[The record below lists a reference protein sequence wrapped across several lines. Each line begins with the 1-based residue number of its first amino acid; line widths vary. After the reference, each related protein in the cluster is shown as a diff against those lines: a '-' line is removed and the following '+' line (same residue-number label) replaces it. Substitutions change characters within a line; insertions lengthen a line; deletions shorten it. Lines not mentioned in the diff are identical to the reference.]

1 MTLRYLFAV
10 LGAVALIA
18 AGCGGDDEEAG
29 GGGGGGGGG
38 SEPAAATGE
47 TQGAKKA
54 PASGDAAKG
63 SVTYCTGKDTSGAQI
78 ESVKLFNEANKDK
91 GLSAKLL
98 EFPES
103 ADAQREQFIQRQRA
117 KSGEC
122 DIFYADVVWTAE
134 FAAQKWLLDMTDNV
148 NQRKDQFIPSTL
160 ETVQYDE
167 KYWGVPKQTDA
178 GFLYYRDD
186 KVKQVPETWQAVYEE
201 AAKGD
206 GIVYQGA
213 PYEGLT
219 VNFMELSL
227 AAGGKVLSDDGKKA
241 EINSPENLKALQFM
255 VDGIKNGAAKKAV
268 TTYMEEQARRSFEA
282 GRATFMRNW
291 PYAYNLGNESD
302 VKGKFK
308 VAPYPSFEGG
318 GKGGILGGHN
328 LVISAF
334 SKNPEG
340 SVALIDYLT
349 APEAIK
355 RDAAEYSLAPTLV
368 ETYDDPDVKKALPF
382 LAELKQAV
390 EQAGS
395 RPVTPV
401 YNAVSQAIYKNVNA
415 ALAGQAEPQAALET
429 ANEEI
434 DQALATF

>member
-18 AGCGGDDEEAG
+18 AGCGGDDEEPAAG
-29 GGGGGGGGG
+29 GGGGGGG
-38 SEPAAATGE
+38 EPAAATGE

-54 PASGDAAKG
+54 PASGEGATG
-63 SVTYCTGKDTSGAQI
+63 EVTYCTGKDTSGAQI

-98 EFPES
+98 EFPTS
-103 ADAQREQFIQRQRA
+103 ADAQREQFTQRQRA

-122 DIFYADVVWTAE
+122 DIFYSDVIWTAE

-148 NQRKDQFIPSTL
+148 NARKDDFIPSTL
-160 ETVQYDE
+160 ETVKYDE
-167 KYWGVPKQTDA
+167 KYWGLPKQTDA
-178 GFLYYRDD
+178 GFLYYRTDQVD
-186 KVKQVPETWQAVYEE
+186 QVPETWQAVYEE
-201 AAKGD
+201 AAKQD

-219 VNFMELSL
+219 VHFMELSL

-268 TTYMEEQARRSFEA
+268 TTYMEEEARRSFEA

-291 PYAYNLGNESD
+291 PYAFALGSKAEE
-302 VKGKFK
+302 VKGKFE
-308 VAPYPSFEGG
+308 VAPYPAFEGG

-328 LVISAF
+328 LVIS
-334 SKNPEG
+334 SSSQNPEG
-340 SVALIDYLT
+340 AVALIEYLT
-349 APEAIK
+349 SPEAIK
-355 RDAAEYSLAPTLV
+355 RDAAEYSLAPVLN
-368 ETYDDPDVKKALPF
+368 ETYEDPEVKEALPF
-382 LAELKQAV
+382 LDELKGAV
-390 EQAGS
+390 EQAGN

-401 YNAVSQAIYKNVNA
+401 YNPVSQAIYKNVNK
-415 ALAGQAEPQAALET
+415 ALSGQVEPQAALE
-429 ANEEI
+429 AAQEEI
-434 DQALATF
+434 DAALATF

>member
-1 MTLRYLFAV
+1 

-18 AGCGGDDEEAG
+18 AGCGGDDEEPAAG
-29 GGGGGGGGG
+29 GGGGGA
-38 SEPAAATGE
+38 EPAAATGE

-54 PASGDAAKG
+54 PASGEGAKG
-63 SVTYCTGKDTSGAQI
+63 EVTYCTGKDTSGAQI
-78 ESVKLFNEANKDK
+78 ESVKLFNEENKAK

-98 EFPES
+98 EFPTS

-122 DIFYADVVWTAE
+122 DIFYSDVIWTAE
-134 FAAQKWLLDMTDNV
+134 FAAQKWLLDMTDYV
-148 NQRKDQFIPSTL
+148 KARQQEFIPSTL
-160 ETVQYDE
+160 ETIKYDE
-167 KYWGVPKQTDA
+167 KFWGVPKQTDA
-178 GFLYYRDD
+178 GFIYYRTDQ
-186 KVKQVPETWQAVYEE
+186 VKQFPETWQALYEE
-201 AAKGD
+201 AAKQD

-219 VNFMELSL
+219 VDFLELAF

-268 TTYMEEQARRSFEA
+268 TTYMEEEARRSFEA

-291 PYAYNLGNESD
+291 PYAFALGNEAKE
-302 VKGKFK
+302 VKGKFE
-308 VAPYPSFEGG
+308 VAPYPTFEGG
-318 GKGGILGGHN
+318 GKAGILGGHN

-334 SKNPEG
+334 SQNPEG

-349 APEAIK
+349 AKEAIK

-368 ETYDDPDVKKALPF
+368 ETYDDPEVKKALPF
-382 LAELKQAV
+382 SDELKQAV
-390 EQAGS
+390 EQAKS

-401 YNAVSQAIYKNVNA
+401 YNGVSQAIYKNVNR
-415 ALAGQAEPQAALET
+415 ALSGQAEPQAALE
-429 ANEEI
+429 AAQEEI

>member
-1 MTLRYLFAV
+1 MTLRYLFAL
-10 LGAVALIA
+10 LGAIALIA

-38 SEPAAATGE
+38 EPAAATGE

-63 SVTYCTGKDTSGAQI
+63 EVTYCTGKDTSGAQI
-78 ESVKLFNEANKDK
+78 ESVKLFNEENKAN
-91 GLSAKLL
+91 GLTAKLL
-98 EFPES
+98 EFPEA

-148 NQRKDQFIPSTL
+148 TARQDDFIPSTL
-160 ETVQYDE
+160 ETIKYDE
-167 KYWGVPKQTDA
+167 KFWGMPKQTDA
-178 GFLYYRDD
+178 GFLFYRTD
-186 KVKQVPETWQAVYEE
+186 KVDQVPETWQAVYEE
-201 AAKGD
+201 AAKQEGY
-206 GIVYQGA
+206 VYQGA

-219 VNFMELSL
+219 VNFMEMSL

-241 EINSPENLKALQFM
+241 EINSPENLNALQFM
-255 VDGIKNGAAKKAV
+255 VDGIKNGAAKNAV

-291 PYAYNLGNESD
+291 PYAYGLGKKSD
-302 VKGKFK
+302 IADDFK
-308 VAPYPSFEGG
+308 VAPYPAFEGG

-334 SKNPEG
+334 SQNPEG

-355 RDAAEYSLAPTLV
+355 RDAAEYSLGPVLK
-368 ETYDDPDVKKALPF
+368 ETYDDPEVKKAIPF
-382 LAELKQAV
+382 LAELEQAV
-390 EQAGS
+390 EQAGV

-415 ALAGQAEPQAALET
+415 ALSGQVEPQAALEA

>member
-10 LGAVALIA
+10 LSAVALIA

-29 GGGGGGGGG
+29 GGGGGGGG
-38 SEPAAATGE
+38 EPAAATGE

-54 PASGDAAKG
+54 PASGEGATG
-63 SVTYCTGKDTSGAQI
+63 EVTYCTGKDTSGAQI
-78 ESVKLFNEANKDK
+78 ESVKLFNEANEGK
-91 GLSAKLL
+91 GLTAKLL

-148 NQRKDQFIPSTL
+148 RAREQEFIPSTL
-160 ETVQYDE
+160 ETIKYDE
-167 KYWGVPKQTDA
+167 KFWGVPKQTDA
-178 GFLYYRDD
+178 GFIYYRTDQVD
-186 KVKQVPETWQAVYEE
+186 QVPETWQALYQE
-201 AAKGD
+201 AAKQD

-219 VNFMELSL
+219 VDFLEIAF

-241 EINSPENLKALQFM
+241 EFNSPENLKALQFM

-291 PYAYNLGNESD
+291 PYAYGLGNESEI
-302 VKGKFK
+302 KGKFE
-308 VAPYPSFEGG
+308 VAPYPAFEGG
-318 GKGGILGGHN
+318 GKAGILGGHN

-340 SVALIDYLT
+340 AVALIDYLT

-355 RDAAEYSLAPTLV
+355 RDAAEYSLAPVLV
-368 ETYDDPDVKKALPF
+368 ETYDDPEVKEALPF
-382 LAELKQAV
+382 AAELKQAV
-390 EQAGS
+390 EQAKS